1 MKTMDKVIALGLAL
15 GAIAMGVAAL
25 GAGSAAALPTTTGA
39 NGYKMAEFKV
49 EVEGTQT
56 ATMHR
61 TLEAKDPCSTS
72 DFSTGREV
80 LKFHTEHPVIVTAF
94 DSPGGGFNPEFFVT
108 HQVTIPTVAT
118 LDRSFTPV
126 FGPPPTNP
134 ECGENGGMDES
145 YVPPTPDCGTRHL
158 DFPVKLQYSRTKHD
172 GLLLS
177 SGLTDETLY
186 ELCPQTASIESF
198 PWLLV
203 EKGGGHGNYIT
214 ADLSQK
220 NLFDPDFQQWI
231 SLANGSKK
239 RVHADEWHK
248 TSIHWSVS
256 FTRLK
261 E

>member
-1 MKTMDKVIALGLAL
+1 MKTMDKAIALGLAL
-15 GAIAMGVAAL
+15 GAIVLGAAAL
-25 GAGSAAALPTTTGA
+25 GAGPAAAAGTVNA

-49 EVEGTQT
+49 EVEGTQI

-61 TLEAKDPCSTS
+61 TKEAGDLCDTS
-72 DFSTGREV
+72 DFSTGRER
-80 LKFHTEHPVIVTAF
+80 LTFHTEHPVIVNAIDT
-94 DSPGGGFNPEFFVT
+94 PGGGFNPEFFVT
-108 HQVTIPTVAT
+108 RQITIPTVAT
-118 LDRSFTPV
+118 VERSFTPV

-145 YVPPTPDCGTRHL
+145 YVPPTPDCGTRHV

-177 SGLTDETLY
+177 SGLGDETLFK
-186 ELCPQTASIESF
+186 ECPQISGVESF

-203 EKGGGHGNYIT
+203 EKGAGHENYIT

-231 SLANGSKK
+231 SLASGSKK
-239 RVHADEWHK
+239 HVHADEWHK